1 MMNTTFSN
9 PYREKTVSEFETR
22 PEDRSLKTVFRLL
35 SALELEF
42 DVAVRPSDPGAV
54 DPDQW

>member
-1 MMNTTFSN
+1 MNTTFSN